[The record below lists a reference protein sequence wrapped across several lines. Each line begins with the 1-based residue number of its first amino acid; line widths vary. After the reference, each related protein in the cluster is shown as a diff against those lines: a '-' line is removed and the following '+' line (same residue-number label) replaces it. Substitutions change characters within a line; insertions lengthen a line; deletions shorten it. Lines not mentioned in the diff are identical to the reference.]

1 MSSRPQST
9 IDQAASLTVGRSNAE
24 WLHALR
30 ATGME
35 RDAALAELR
44 SDLVKG
50 LSRGLVGWVETEGP
64 EFGALAEDFAD
75 EAVMRV
81 LGHLDEFEGRS
92 RFTTW
97 AYKIAIRVAL
107 TELRRR
113 RWQDVSLDRLLEGEP
128 GVLAPRQFADP
139 VAGPEATTERA
150 ELLRR
155 VEHLIATELTRKQA
169 TALVAVT
176 IRGMPLEEVAGRMG
190 MKRNALYKLLHD
202 ARLRLQKALAREGLT
217 PADIMSV
224 FEGQ

>member
-1 MSSRPQST
+1 MSAHRQPAVDRPSPVM
-9 IDQAASLTVGRSNAE
+9 AGRSNTE
-24 WLHALR
+24 WLRALR
-30 ATGME
+30 STGEE
-35 RDAALAELR
+35 RDAALADLR
-44 SDLVKG
+44 SELIKG
-50 LSRGLVGWVETEGP
+50 LSRGLVGWVETDGP
-64 EFGALAEDFAD
+64 EFSALTEDFAD
-75 EAVMRV
+75 EALMRV

-97 AYKIAIRVAL
+97 VYKIAIRVAL

-128 GVLAPRQFADP
+128 GVLAPRQFPDP
-139 VAGPEATTERA
+139 VAGPELTTERA
-150 ELLRR
+150 ELLQR

-169 TALVAVT
+169 AALVAVT

-217 PADIMSV
+217 PAEIVTV
-224 FEGQ
+224 FEGP

>member
-1 MSSRPQST
+1 MSHHPQST
-9 IDQAASLTVGRSNAE
+9 VESQRLTAADRSNAE
-24 WLHALR
+24 WLRALR
-30 ATGME
+30 ATGAE
-35 RDAALAELR
+35 RDAALGDLR
-44 SDLVKG
+44 SELVKG

-64 EFGALAEDFAD
+64 EFGALTEDFAD

-97 AYKIAIRVAL
+97 AYKIAVRVAL
-107 TELRRR
+107 TELRRQ
-113 RWQDVSLDRLLEGEP
+113 RWKDISLDRLLEGEP
-128 GVLAPRQFADP
+128 GVLAPRQFSDP
-139 VAGPEATTERA
+139 VVGPEAKAERA
-150 ELLRR
+150 ELLQR

-202 ARLRLQKALAREGLT
+202 ARLRLQKALALEGLT
-217 PADIMSV
+217 AAEIISV
-224 FEGQ
+224 FEGR

>member
-1 MSSRPQST
+1 MSPRPLKP
-9 IDQAASLTVGRSNAE
+9 IDAVPVPPPGRTNAE

-30 ATGME
+30 TNGAE
-35 RDAALAELR
+35 RDAALVDLRYELVR
-44 SDLVKG
+44 G
-50 LSRGLVGWVETEGP
+50 LSRGLVGWVATEGP
-64 EFGALAEDFAD
+64 DFGALAEDFAD
-75 EAVMRV
+75 EAIMRI

-113 RWQDVSLDRLLEGEP
+113 RWKDVSLDRLLEGEP
-128 GVLAPRQFADP
+128 GVQAPRQFSDP
-139 VAGPEATTERA
+139 ASGPETKAERV
-150 ELLRR
+150 ELLHR
-155 VEHLIATELTRKQA
+155 VERLIAQELTHKQA

-217 PADIMSV
+217 PAEILSV
-224 FEGQ
+224 FEGR